1 MTGRPIVFSAPMV
14 QAILAGRKT
23 QTRRIIKKPAALDAL
38 AVFGP
43 TMLLQPGCADLL
55 PFAPGDR
62 LWVKETC
69 RAEELSYPPSARPAT
84 RKEKA
89 LYGRRLV
96 TVLDEMD
103 GADGVRYLA
112 DQSWR
117 RIENTHDAGERWSEM
132 YHSGRGGKHGVGSTI
147 SPRFMPRWASRLTLL
162 VTEVRVQRL
171 QGINEEDAKAE
182 GLATVT
188 KDGKFWKWGIP
199 DRDGL
204 PGTDDVGWPWVD
216 WCRDPRDAYRKIW
229 ESLHGPGSWDAN
241 PWVAAISFE
250 VAR

>member
-1 MTGRPIVFSAPMV
+1 MSERGIIFSTPMV
-14 QAILAGRKT
+14 QALLAGRKT

-147 SPRFMPRWASRLTLL
+147 SPRLMPRWASRLTLL

-171 QGINEEDAKAE
+171 QGISEEDAIAE
-182 GLATVT
+182 GIELYRLMGAQGWVNYHDKPGDARRRYLA
-188 KDGKFWKWGIP
+188 
-199 DRDGL
+199 
-204 PGTDDVGWPWVD
+204 
-216 WCRDPRDAYRKIW
+216 DPRRSFRSLW
-229 ESLHGPGSWDAN
+229 ESLHGPGSWEAN

-250 VAR
+250 VARR